1 MKDNLRYIL
10 AKMNICLIIVPEY
23 KSGENWS
30 KAKLE
35 EQMPKTLLIQKY
47 DCQEAQHMRMDAFFF
62 FNSWLDAAHP
72 HFIGKKQF

>member
-10 AKMNICLIIVPEY
+10 ARMNICLIIVLEY

-35 EQMPKTLLIQKY
+35 EQMPKNFLIQKY
-47 DCQEAQHMRMDAFFF
+47 DC
-62 FNSWLDAAHP
+62 
-72 HFIGKKQF
+72 